1 MTTFPHLSDDQL
13 VDEILT
19 WSGRLASGE
28 AELLVLI
35 GELDRREAWAGP
47 GLLSCA
53 HWLSWRTG
61 LGRVAAREK
70 VRVARALR
78 VLPLVAG
85 ELRAGRLSYSQVR
98 AITRVVTPEDQER
111 WIDVTRAS
119 TAGQLERLVRGVRRA
134 RTPDED
140 ANDPERAV
148 WRVRATKSYDD
159 DGNAVYR
166 IVLPAEQAAV
176 LDAALEAAR
185 TEVERQRAAEATKGS
200 GATKESGAGTAAEAA
215 RTAAD
220 AGMPQAAADATR
232 GTGAGTQTDLGA
244 SAEAGASRRDVDAG
258 DAAPAGARDAAVDV
272 AAVTLD
278 VPELDVPEPAAPVTL
293 ADALLQLARTGLEA
307 RPPSAVR
314 RTRSA
319 LTAQVDPLT
328 GWGRLR
334 DGELLPPS
342 SLGAVLRTLP
352 GRGGMLR
359 LVPLSR
365 QDLTAH
371 DVGRERR
378 LPSLALRE
386 LIGTLDGECCRF
398 PGCTR
403 RRKIQAH
410 HVQEWNAGGR
420 TDLANLVLLCSRHH
434 ILVHQQGF
442 ALVLH
447 DDRRLEVSAADGVAV
462 PRLPVLPWRPAS
474 ELDPARVITAGT
486 LPRDHVRSG
495 IDLGYA
501 VMVLAQHAA

>member
-1 MTTFPHLSDDQL
+1 MTTFTHLTDDQL

-19 WSGRLASGE
+19 WSGRLAAGE

-70 VRVARALR
+70 VRVARALV
-78 VLPLVAG
+78 VLPLVAA
-85 ELRAGRLSYSQVR
+85 ELLAGRLSYSQVR
-98 AITRVVTPEDQER
+98 AITRVVTPEEQQR
-111 WIDVTRAS
+111 WIDVARAS
-119 TAGQLERLVRGVRRA
+119 TGGQLERLVRGVRRA
-134 RTPDED
+134 RTPEED
-140 ANDPERAV
+140 AADPERAA
-148 WRVRATKSYDD
+148 WRVRATKTYDD

-176 LDAALEAAR
+176 LDAALETAR
-185 TEVERQRAAEATKGS
+185 TEVERQRAAEAAEGS
-200 GATKESGAGTAAEAA
+200 GAGMSAESARAAAEAG
-215 RTAAD
+215 T
-220 AGMPQAAADATR
+220 PQAAAAAAPR
-232 GTGAGTQTDLGA
+232 GAGAVPRAGSGA
-244 SAEAGASRRDVDAG
+244 SAEAGAPRADAG
-258 DAAPAGARDAAVDV
+258 DVAHAGARDASADV
-272 AAVTLD
+272 AAQT
-278 VPELDVPEPAAPVTL
+278 PAVPEPAVPVTL
-293 ADALLQLARTGLEA
+293 ADALLHLAGWALEA
-307 RPPSAVR
+307 RPPSVVR
-314 RTRSA
+314 RTRAA
-319 LTAQVDPLT
+319 LTAQIDPLT

-342 SLGAVLRTLP
+342 SLSAVLKTLP
-352 GRGGMLR
+352 GRGGTLR
-359 LVPLSR
+359 LVPLSQ
-365 QDLTAH
+365 QDLTVH
-371 DVGRERR
+371 DAGREQR

-403 RRKIQAH
+403 RRTLHAH
-410 HVQEWNAGGR
+410 HVKEWTAGGR

-434 ILVHQQGF
+434 TLVHQQGF

-501 VMVLAQHAA
+501 VMVLAQQAA